1 MSILENVNNIAELR
15 ALPEEQLPELCS
27 EIRTFLI
34 ESLSKT
40 GGHLA
45 SNLGTVELTV
55 ALDRV
60 YDPYRDRIVFDVGHQ
75 CYTHKLLTGRR
86 EGFEKLRKYGGI
98 SGFPKPSESEADAF
112 IAGHASN
119 SVSVA
124 LGMTRA
130 RTRLGGDYDV
140 VAVIGDGA
148 LTGGLAYE
156 GLSNAGQSGE
166 PLVVILNDNAMSIG
180 SNVGGMARLLS
191 RMRVK
196 PGYFAFKRWYR
207 STVGQVKPVYDIA
220 HRVKEGVKGVHGT
233 AVLFIFS
240 VLFFGVMTDAGMF
253 DKIIGALMKKVG
265 NNVVGV
271 ALMTCLIAIIGH
283 LDGGGAST
291 FLITI
296 PAMLPVYKRLHMRR
310 ETLLLICVTAMG
322 VMNLM
327 PWGGPTMRA
336 ASVIEVEPN
345 DLWFQLMPMQVVGL
359 VLAVGTAIFWGLQE
373 KKRIAKLGD
382 SIVAEDAGKY
392 DDSDDGK
399 KDEALARPQ
408 NFIFNVILTL
418 AVIIVLVLDI
428 FPSYYVFMVGCALGI
443 LVNYRGKK
451 LHNSII
457 KSHASAGLSMASTI
471 LCAGVFLGVLSKSGI
486 MEKMAVVMASFI
498 PASMGR
504 FLPIIIGVLSVPLAL
519 LFDTDSYFYGL
530 LPVLVSVGNQFG
542 VNPAHI
548 AIAMVVCRNCATFI
562 SPVAP
567 ATYLGI
573 GLAGVEIKDHIKY
586 CFGWQWGVSIVCLI
600 AGLILGVIHF

>member
-1 MSILENVNNIAELR
+1 MH
-15 ALPEEQLPELCS
+15 PQ
-27 EIRTFLI
+27 
-34 ESLSKT
+34 
-40 GGHLA
+40 
-45 SNLGTVELTV
+45 
-55 ALDRV
+55 
-60 YDPYRDRIVFDVGHQ
+60 
-75 CYTHKLLTGRR
+75 YTKK
-86 EGFEKLRKYGGI
+86 ERKYKPMSDTI
-98 SGFPKPSESEADAF
+98 LALLGFATVITVIVLLLRNVTVPALAF
-112 IAGHASN
+112 V
-119 SVSVA
+119 SVSTITAAILVA
-124 LGMTRA
+124 T
-130 RTRLGGDYDV
+130 
-140 VAVIGDGA
+140 GA
-148 LTGGLAYE
+148 FTLDE
-156 GLSNAGQSGE
+156 MAGF
-166 PLVVILNDNAMSIG
+166 I
-180 SNVGGMARLLS
+180 
-191 RMRVK
+191 
-196 PGYFAFKRWYR
+196 
-207 STVGQVKPVYDIA
+207 
-220 HRVKEGVKGVHGT
+220 KEGVKGVHGT
-233 AVLFIFS
+233 AILFIFS

-310 ETLLLICVTAMG
+310 ETLLLICVTSMG
-322 VMNLM
+322 VMNLL

-336 ASVIEVEPN
+336 ASVLGVESN
-345 DLWFQLMPMQVVGL
+345 DLWSQILPMQIVGL

-382 SIVAEDAGKY
+382 AAVEDVGKY
-392 DDSDDGK
+392 DDSDSEEK
-399 KDEALARPQ
+399 NNELARPK

-451 LHNSII
+451 LQNSII

-486 MEKMAVVMASFI
+486 MEKMAIMMASVI
-498 PASMGR
+498 PASLGR
-504 FLPIIIGVLSVPLAL
+504 FLPVIIGVLSVPLAL

-530 LPVLVSVGNQFG
+530 LPVLISVGNQFG

-573 GLAGVEIKDHIKY
+573 GLGIETP
-586 CFGWQWGVSIVCLI
+586 SL
-600 AGLILGVIHF
+600 GLILSKVRGFFLDYPYLLVFPASIVSIISISFYIMGNAFSDAADPRNHV

>member
-1 MSILENVNNIAELR
+1 MSETVLALLGFATVIAVIVLLLRNVTV
-15 ALPEEQLPELCS
+15 P
-27 EIRTFLI
+27 
-34 ESLSKT
+34 SL
-40 GGHLA
+40 
-45 SNLGTVELTV
+45 
-55 ALDRV
+55 
-60 YDPYRDRIVFDVGHQ
+60 
-75 CYTHKLLTGRR
+75 
-86 EGFEKLRKYGGI
+86 
-98 SGFPKPSESEADAF
+98 AF
-112 IAGHASN
+112 V
-119 SVSVA
+119 SVSTITA
-124 LGMTRA
+124 
-130 RTRLGGDYDV
+130 
-140 VAVIGDGA
+140 II
-148 LTGGLAYE
+148 
-156 GLSNAGQSGE
+156 
-166 PLVVILNDNAMSIG
+166 LVVT
-180 SNVGGMARLLS
+180 
-191 RMRVK
+191 K
-196 PGYFAFKRWYR
+196 AF
-207 STVGQVKPVYDIA
+207 TLDEVAGFI
-220 HRVKEGVKGVHGT
+220 KEGVKGVHGT

-271 ALMTCLIAIIGH
+271 TLMTCIIAIIGH

-345 DLWFQLMPMQVVGL
+345 DLWFQLMPMQVVGF
-359 VLAVGTAIFWGLQE
+359 VLAIGTAIFWGLQE

-382 SIVAEDAGKY
+382 AAAEEAGKY
-392 DDSDDGK
+392 DDSDEGAGNTD
-399 KDEALARPQ
+399 LARPQ
-408 NFIFNVILTL
+408 NFVFNVILTL
-418 AVIIVLVLDI
+418 AVIIVLVMDI
-428 FPSYYVFMVGCALGI
+428 FPAYYVFMVGCALGI

-451 LHNSII
+451 LHSSII

-486 MEKMAVVMASFI
+486 MEKMAIMMANVI
-498 PASMGR
+498 PTSLGK
-504 FLPIIIGVLSVPLAL
+504 FLPVIIGILSVPLAL

-573 GLAGVEIKDHIKY
+573 GLAGVEIKDHIKF
-586 CFGWQWGVSIVCLI
+586 CFGWQWGVSIVCLV
-600 AGLILGVIHF
+600 AGLIMGVIQF

>member
-1 MSILENVNNIAELR
+1 MSETVLALLGFATVIAVIVLLLRNVTV
-15 ALPEEQLPELCS
+15 P
-27 EIRTFLI
+27 
-34 ESLSKT
+34 SL
-40 GGHLA
+40 
-45 SNLGTVELTV
+45 
-55 ALDRV
+55 
-60 YDPYRDRIVFDVGHQ
+60 
-75 CYTHKLLTGRR
+75 
-86 EGFEKLRKYGGI
+86 
-98 SGFPKPSESEADAF
+98 AF
-112 IAGHASN
+112 V
-119 SVSVA
+119 SVSTITA
-124 LGMTRA
+124 
-130 RTRLGGDYDV
+130 
-140 VAVIGDGA
+140 II
-148 LTGGLAYE
+148 
-156 GLSNAGQSGE
+156 
-166 PLVVILNDNAMSIG
+166 LVVT
-180 SNVGGMARLLS
+180 
-191 RMRVK
+191 K
-196 PGYFAFKRWYR
+196 AF
-207 STVGQVKPVYDIA
+207 TLDEVAGFI
-220 HRVKEGVKGVHGT
+220 KEGVKGVHGT

-271 ALMTCLIAIIGH
+271 ALMTCVIAIIGH

-345 DLWFQLMPMQVVGL
+345 DLWFQLVPMQVVGF
-359 VLAVGTAIFWGLQE
+359 VLAIGTAIFWGLQE

-382 SIVAEDAGKY
+382 AAAEEAGKY
-392 DDSDDGK
+392 DDSDSGESNTD
-399 KDEALARPQ
+399 LARPQ

-428 FPSYYVFMVGCALGI
+428 FPAYYVFMVGCALGI

-451 LHNSII
+451 LHSSII

-486 MEKMAVVMASFI
+486 MEKMAVMMANVI
-498 PASMGR
+498 PTSLGK
-504 FLPIIIGVLSVPLAL
+504 FLPVIIGVLSVPLAL

-573 GLAGVEIKDHIKY
+573 GLAGVEIKDHIKF
-586 CFGWQWGVSIVCLI
+586 CFGWQWGVSIVCLV
-600 AGLILGVIHF
+600 AGLIMGVIQF

>member
-1 MSILENVNNIAELR
+1 MSETVLALLGFATVIAVIVLLLRNVTV
-15 ALPEEQLPELCS
+15 P
-27 EIRTFLI
+27 
-34 ESLSKT
+34 SL
-40 GGHLA
+40 
-45 SNLGTVELTV
+45 
-55 ALDRV
+55 
-60 YDPYRDRIVFDVGHQ
+60 
-75 CYTHKLLTGRR
+75 
-86 EGFEKLRKYGGI
+86 
-98 SGFPKPSESEADAF
+98 AF
-112 IAGHASN
+112 V
-119 SVSVA
+119 SVSTITA
-124 LGMTRA
+124 
-130 RTRLGGDYDV
+130 
-140 VAVIGDGA
+140 II
-148 LTGGLAYE
+148 
-156 GLSNAGQSGE
+156 
-166 PLVVILNDNAMSIG
+166 LVVT
-180 SNVGGMARLLS
+180 
-191 RMRVK
+191 K
-196 PGYFAFKRWYR
+196 AF
-207 STVGQVKPVYDIA
+207 TLDEVAGFI
-220 HRVKEGVKGVHGT
+220 KEGVKGVHGT

-271 ALMTCLIAIIGH
+271 TLMTCIIAIIGH

-345 DLWFQLMPMQVVGL
+345 DLWFQLMPMQVVGF
-359 VLAVGTAIFWGLQE
+359 VLAIGTAIFWGFQE

-382 SIVAEDAGKY
+382 AAAEEAGKY
-392 DDSDDGK
+392 DDSDEGAGNTD
-399 KDEALARPQ
+399 LARPQ
-408 NFIFNVILTL
+408 NFVFNVILTL
-418 AVIIVLVLDI
+418 AVIIVLVMDI
-428 FPSYYVFMVGCALGI
+428 FPAYYVFMVGCALGI

-451 LHNSII
+451 LHSSII

-486 MEKMAVVMASFI
+486 MEKMAVMMANVI
-498 PASMGR
+498 PTSMGK
-504 FLPIIIGVLSVPLAL
+504 FLPVIIGVLSVPLAL

-586 CFGWQWGVSIVCLI
+586 CFGWQWGVSIVCLV
-600 AGLILGVIHF
+600 AGLIMGVIQF

>member
-1 MSILENVNNIAELR
+1 MSDTILALLGFATVIAVIVLLLRNVTVP
-15 ALPEEQLPELCS
+15 AL
-27 EIRTFLI
+27 
-34 ESLSKT
+34 
-40 GGHLA
+40 
-45 SNLGTVELTV
+45 
-55 ALDRV
+55 
-60 YDPYRDRIVFDVGHQ
+60 
-75 CYTHKLLTGRR
+75 
-86 EGFEKLRKYGGI
+86 
-98 SGFPKPSESEADAF
+98 AF
-112 IAGHASN
+112 V
-119 SVSVA
+119 SVSTITAAILVA
-124 LGMTRA
+124 T
-130 RTRLGGDYDV
+130 
-140 VAVIGDGA
+140 GA
-148 LTGGLAYE
+148 FTLDE
-156 GLSNAGQSGE
+156 MAGF
-166 PLVVILNDNAMSIG
+166 I
-180 SNVGGMARLLS
+180 
-191 RMRVK
+191 
-196 PGYFAFKRWYR
+196 
-207 STVGQVKPVYDIA
+207 
-220 HRVKEGVKGVHGT
+220 KEGVKGVHGT

-336 ASVIEVEPN
+336 ASVIEMEPN
-345 DLWFQLMPMQVVGL
+345 DLWFQLMPMQIVGL
-359 VLAVGTAIFWGLQE
+359 VLAVGT
-373 KKRIAKLGD
+373 
-382 SIVAEDAGKY
+382 GKY

-399 KDEALARPQ
+399 KDETLARPQ

-486 MEKMAVVMASFI
+486 MEKMAIMMANVI
-498 PASMGR
+498 PTSLGR

-586 CFGWQWGVSIVCLI
+586 CFGWQWGVSIVCLV

>member
-1 MSILENVNNIAELR
+1 MI
-15 ALPEEQLPELCS
+15 PEE
-27 EIRTFLI
+27 
-34 ESLSKT
+34 KT
-40 GGHLA
+40 ECIPGKRKK
-45 SNLGTVELTV
+45 E
-55 ALDRV
+55 
-60 YDPYRDRIVFDVGHQ
+60 
-75 CYTHKLLTGRR
+75 
-86 EGFEKLRKYGGI
+86 RKYKPMSDTI
-98 SGFPKPSESEADAF
+98 LALLGFATVITVIVLLLRNVTVPALAF
-112 IAGHASN
+112 V
-119 SVSVA
+119 SVSTITAAILVA
-124 LGMTRA
+124 T
-130 RTRLGGDYDV
+130 
-140 VAVIGDGA
+140 GA
-148 LTGGLAYE
+148 FTLDE
-156 GLSNAGQSGE
+156 MAGF
-166 PLVVILNDNAMSIG
+166 I
-180 SNVGGMARLLS
+180 
-191 RMRVK
+191 
-196 PGYFAFKRWYR
+196 
-207 STVGQVKPVYDIA
+207 
-220 HRVKEGVKGVHGT
+220 KEGVKGVHGT
-233 AVLFIFS
+233 AILFIFS

-310 ETLLLICVTAMG
+310 ETLLLICVTSMG
-322 VMNLM
+322 VMNLL

-336 ASVIEVEPN
+336 ASVLGVESN
-345 DLWFQLMPMQVVGL
+345 DLWSQILPMQIVGL

-382 SIVAEDAGKY
+382 AAVEDVGKY
-392 DDSDDGK
+392 DDSDSEEK
-399 KDEALARPQ
+399 NNELARPK
-408 NFIFNVILTL
+408 NFVFNVILTL
-418 AVIIVLVLDI
+418 AVIIVLVMDI

-451 LHNSII
+451 LQNSII

-486 MEKMAVVMASFI
+486 MEKMAIMMASVI
-498 PASMGR
+498 PASLGR
-504 FLPIIIGVLSVPLAL
+504 FLPVIIGVLSVPLAL

-530 LPVLVSVGNQFG
+530 LPVLISVGNQFG

>member
-1 MSILENVNNIAELR
+1 MSDTILALLGFATVIAVIVLLLRNVTVP
-15 ALPEEQLPELCS
+15 AL
-27 EIRTFLI
+27 
-34 ESLSKT
+34 
-40 GGHLA
+40 
-45 SNLGTVELTV
+45 
-55 ALDRV
+55 
-60 YDPYRDRIVFDVGHQ
+60 
-75 CYTHKLLTGRR
+75 
-86 EGFEKLRKYGGI
+86 
-98 SGFPKPSESEADAF
+98 AF
-112 IAGHASN
+112 V
-119 SVSVA
+119 SVSTITAAILVA
-124 LGMTRA
+124 T
-130 RTRLGGDYDV
+130 
-140 VAVIGDGA
+140 GA
-148 LTGGLAYE
+148 FTLDE
-156 GLSNAGQSGE
+156 MAGF
-166 PLVVILNDNAMSIG
+166 I
-180 SNVGGMARLLS
+180 
-191 RMRVK
+191 
-196 PGYFAFKRWYR
+196 
-207 STVGQVKPVYDIA
+207 
-220 HRVKEGVKGVHGT
+220 KEGVKGVHGT
-233 AVLFIFS
+233 AILFIFS

-265 NNVVGV
+265 NNVIGV

-310 ETLLLICVTAMG
+310 ETLLLICVTSMG
-322 VMNLM
+322 VMNLL

-336 ASVIEVEPN
+336 ASVLGVEPN
-345 DLWFQLMPMQVVGL
+345 DLWSQIVPMQVVGL
-359 VLAVGTAIFWGLQE
+359 VLAVGTAIFWGFQE

-382 SIVAEDAGKY
+382 AAVEDAGKY
-392 DDSDDGK
+392 DDSESEEK
-399 KDEALARPQ
+399 NNELARPK
-408 NFIFNVILTL
+408 NFLFNVVLTL
-418 AVIIVLVLDI
+418 AVIIVLVMDI

-486 MEKMAVVMASFI
+486 MEKMAIMMANVI
-498 PASMGR
+498 PASLGR
-504 FLPIIIGVLSVPLAL
+504 FLPIIIGILSVPLAL

-586 CFGWQWGVSIVCLI
+586 CFGWQWGVSLICLV
-600 AGLILGVIHF
+600 AGLILGVITF

>member
-1 MSILENVNNIAELR
+1 MSDTILALLGFATVIAVIVLLLRNVTVP
-15 ALPEEQLPELCS
+15 AL
-27 EIRTFLI
+27 
-34 ESLSKT
+34 
-40 GGHLA
+40 
-45 SNLGTVELTV
+45 
-55 ALDRV
+55 
-60 YDPYRDRIVFDVGHQ
+60 
-75 CYTHKLLTGRR
+75 
-86 EGFEKLRKYGGI
+86 
-98 SGFPKPSESEADAF
+98 AF
-112 IAGHASN
+112 V
-119 SVSVA
+119 SVSTITAAILVA
-124 LGMTRA
+124 T
-130 RTRLGGDYDV
+130 
-140 VAVIGDGA
+140 GA
-148 LTGGLAYE
+148 FTLDE
-156 GLSNAGQSGE
+156 MAGF
-166 PLVVILNDNAMSIG
+166 I
-180 SNVGGMARLLS
+180 
-191 RMRVK
+191 
-196 PGYFAFKRWYR
+196 
-207 STVGQVKPVYDIA
+207 
-220 HRVKEGVKGVHGT
+220 KEGVKGVHST
-233 AVLFIFS
+233 AILFIFS

-265 NNVVGV
+265 NNVIGV
-271 ALMTCLIAIIGH
+271 TLMTCLIAIIGH

-310 ETLLLICVTAMG
+310 ETLLLICVTSMG
-322 VMNLM
+322 VMNLL

-336 ASVIEVEPN
+336 ASVLGVEPN
-345 DLWFQLMPMQVVGL
+345 DLWSQILPMQIVGL

-382 SIVAEDAGKY
+382 AAVEDVGKY
-392 DDSDDGK
+392 DDSDSEEK
-399 KDEALARPQ
+399 NNELARPK

-451 LHNSII
+451 LQNSII
-457 KSHASAGLSMASTI
+457 KSHAASGLTMASTI

-486 MEKMAVVMASFI
+486 MEKMAIMMASVI

-530 LPVLVSVGNQFG
+530 LPVLISVGNQFG

-586 CFGWQWGVSIVCLI
+586 CFGWQWGVSIICLV

>member
-1 MSILENVNNIAELR
+1 MI
-15 ALPEEQLPELCS
+15 PEE
-27 EIRTFLI
+27 
-34 ESLSKT
+34 KT
-40 GGHLA
+40 ECIPGKRKK
-45 SNLGTVELTV
+45 E
-55 ALDRV
+55 
-60 YDPYRDRIVFDVGHQ
+60 
-75 CYTHKLLTGRR
+75 
-86 EGFEKLRKYGGI
+86 RKYKPMSDTI
-98 SGFPKPSESEADAF
+98 LALLGFATVITVIVLLLRNVTVPALAF
-112 IAGHASN
+112 V
-119 SVSVA
+119 SVSTITAAILVA
-124 LGMTRA
+124 T
-130 RTRLGGDYDV
+130 
-140 VAVIGDGA
+140 GA
-148 LTGGLAYE
+148 FTLDE
-156 GLSNAGQSGE
+156 MAGF
-166 PLVVILNDNAMSIG
+166 I
-180 SNVGGMARLLS
+180 
-191 RMRVK
+191 
-196 PGYFAFKRWYR
+196 
-207 STVGQVKPVYDIA
+207 
-220 HRVKEGVKGVHGT
+220 KEGVKGVHGT
-233 AVLFIFS
+233 AILFIFS

-291 FLITI
+291 VLITI

-310 ETLLLICVTAMG
+310 ETLLLICVTSMG
-322 VMNLM
+322 VMNLL

-336 ASVIEVEPN
+336 ASVLGVESN
-345 DLWFQLMPMQVVGL
+345 DLWSQILPMQIVGL

-382 SIVAEDAGKY
+382 AAVEDVGKY
-392 DDSDDGK
+392 DDSDSEEK
-399 KDEALARPQ
+399 NNELARPK

-418 AVIIVLVLDI
+418 AVIIVLVMDI

-451 LHNSII
+451 LQNSII

-486 MEKMAVVMASFI
+486 MEKMAIMMASVI
-498 PASMGR
+498 PASLGR
-504 FLPIIIGVLSVPLAL
+504 FLPVIIGILSVPLAL

-530 LPVLVSVGNQFG
+530 LPVLISVGNQFG

-586 CFGWQWGVSIVCLI
+586 CFGWQWGVSIVCLV

>member
-1 MSILENVNNIAELR
+1 MSDTILALLGFATVIAVIVLLLRNVTVP
-15 ALPEEQLPELCS
+15 AL
-27 EIRTFLI
+27 
-34 ESLSKT
+34 
-40 GGHLA
+40 
-45 SNLGTVELTV
+45 
-55 ALDRV
+55 
-60 YDPYRDRIVFDVGHQ
+60 
-75 CYTHKLLTGRR
+75 
-86 EGFEKLRKYGGI
+86 
-98 SGFPKPSESEADAF
+98 AF
-112 IAGHASN
+112 V
-119 SVSVA
+119 SVSTITAAILVA
-124 LGMTRA
+124 T
-130 RTRLGGDYDV
+130 
-140 VAVIGDGA
+140 GA
-148 LTGGLAYE
+148 FTLDE
-156 GLSNAGQSGE
+156 MAGF
-166 PLVVILNDNAMSIG
+166 I
-180 SNVGGMARLLS
+180 
-191 RMRVK
+191 
-196 PGYFAFKRWYR
+196 
-207 STVGQVKPVYDIA
+207 
-220 HRVKEGVKGVHGT
+220 KEGVKGVHGT
-233 AVLFIFS
+233 AILFIFS

-265 NNVVGV
+265 NNVIGV
-271 ALMTCLIAIIGH
+271 TLMTCLIAIIGH

-310 ETLLLICVTAMG
+310 ETLLLICVTSMG
-322 VMNLM
+322 VMNLL

-336 ASVIEVEPN
+336 ASVLGVEPN
-345 DLWFQLMPMQVVGL
+345 DLWGQIVPMQVVGL
-359 VLAVGTAIFWGLQE
+359 VLAVGTAIFWGFQE

-382 SIVAEDAGKY
+382 AAVEDAGKY
-392 DDSDDGK
+392 DDSDSEEK
-399 KDEALARPQ
+399 NNELARPK
-408 NFIFNVILTL
+408 NFLFNVILTL
-418 AVIIVLVLDI
+418 AVIIVLVMDI

-451 LHNSII
+451 LQNSII
-457 KSHASAGLSMASTI
+457 KSHAASGLTMASTI
-471 LCAGVFLGVLSKSGI
+471 MCAGVFLGVLSKSGI

-586 CFGWQWGVSIVCLI
+586 CFGWQWGVSLICLV
-600 AGLILGVIHF
+600 AGLILGVITF

>member
-1 MSILENVNNIAELR
+1 MI
-15 ALPEEQLPELCS
+15 PEE
-27 EIRTFLI
+27 
-34 ESLSKT
+34 KT
-40 GGHLA
+40 ECIPGKRKK
-45 SNLGTVELTV
+45 E
-55 ALDRV
+55 
-60 YDPYRDRIVFDVGHQ
+60 
-75 CYTHKLLTGRR
+75 
-86 EGFEKLRKYGGI
+86 RKYKPMSDTI
-98 SGFPKPSESEADAF
+98 LALLGFATVITVIVLLLRNVTVPALAF
-112 IAGHASN
+112 V
-119 SVSVA
+119 SVSTITAAILVA
-124 LGMTRA
+124 T
-130 RTRLGGDYDV
+130 
-140 VAVIGDGA
+140 GA
-148 LTGGLAYE
+148 FTLDE
-156 GLSNAGQSGE
+156 MAGF
-166 PLVVILNDNAMSIG
+166 I
-180 SNVGGMARLLS
+180 
-191 RMRVK
+191 
-196 PGYFAFKRWYR
+196 
-207 STVGQVKPVYDIA
+207 
-220 HRVKEGVKGVHGT
+220 KEGVKGVHGT
-233 AVLFIFS
+233 AILFIFS

-310 ETLLLICVTAMG
+310 ETLLLICVTSMR
-322 VMNLM
+322 VMNLL

-336 ASVIEVEPN
+336 ASVLGVESN
-345 DLWFQLMPMQVVGL
+345 DLWSQILPMQIVGL

-382 SIVAEDAGKY
+382 AAVEDVGKY
-392 DDSDDGK
+392 DDSDSEEK
-399 KDEALARPQ
+399 NNELARPK

-418 AVIIVLVLDI
+418 AVIIVLVMDI

-451 LHNSII
+451 LQNSII

-486 MEKMAVVMASFI
+486 MEKMAIMMASVI
-498 PASMGR
+498 PASLGR
-504 FLPIIIGVLSVPLAL
+504 FLPVIIGILSVPLAL

-530 LPVLVSVGNQFG
+530 LPVLISVGNQFG

-586 CFGWQWGVSIVCLI
+586 CFGWQWGVSIVCLV